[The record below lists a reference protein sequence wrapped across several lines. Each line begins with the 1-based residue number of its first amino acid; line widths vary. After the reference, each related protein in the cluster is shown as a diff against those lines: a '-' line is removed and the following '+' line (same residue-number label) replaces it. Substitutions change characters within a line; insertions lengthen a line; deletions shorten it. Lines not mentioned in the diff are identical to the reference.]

1 MKNRNIGI
9 ILSYAYTLLNMVIG
23 LFMSSF
29 LLRQLGD
36 VEYGLYQT
44 VSSFATYLVLLEFGT
59 GSVMSRNV
67 VVARNKKD
75 EMLLKKN
82 ITTVWY
88 MTVFLSLIIVVVSL
102 VFYCNIGRIYSKTM
116 NIDQVSYAQ
125 KIFVWIVGYLLC
137 SFYVQTLN
145 GLFLGLENY
154 KFGQTISI
162 FRLVLRTTVL
172 VSIILFYKHAI
183 VISITDFI
191 VSLFVLIITYI
202 YCKKKYKLTLKWNDF
217 SFDIFKQSLP
227 LCSALL
233 IQSLVNQA
241 NNNVDKF
248 IIGIQISLES
258 VAVYSVAQYFYSIFS
273 AITTIPISMYLPQ
286 IAKEIGENYNGKNIT
301 KTLVSPSR
309 LICFLGGSILFGFF
323 SCGKQFISIVYGE
336 SKVEAWLYSLIIMI
350 PMLLNMITG
359 PIINV
364 LDVLNKRQ
372 SRSYALLF
380 TTILNI
386 IMTIFFINL
395 WGIIGAV
402 IATAIATILGQI
414 IIMNIYYEKVL
425 EIDIKLLYK
434 KTMSKIIPFQLVA
447 AAIAFCLGVSISNR
461 IVSFAASGAVY
472 VMISFGLIYQFG
484 INSSEKQMIKSKL
497 PIFKHFRNGTG

>member
-1 MKNRNIGI
+1 MKKRNVGI
-9 ILSYAYTLLNMVIG
+9 VLSYAYTFLNMVIG

-29 LLRQLGD
+29 MLRQLGD

-67 VVARNKKD
+67 VVAKNKND
-75 EMLLKKN
+75 ADYLKKN
-82 ITTVWY
+82 ITTIWY
-88 MTVFLSLIIVVVSL
+88 MTVILSLIILIVAS
-102 VFYCNIGRIYSKTM
+102 VFYFNIGFIYSKTM
-116 NIDQVSYAQ
+116 SYEQVLYAQ
-125 KIFVWIVGYLLC
+125 RIFIWIVGYLVC
-137 SFYVQTLN
+137 SFFVQTLN
-145 GLFLGLENY
+145 GLLLGFENY
-154 KFGQTISI
+154 KFGQIISI
-162 FRLVLRTTVL
+162 VRLLMRTLIL
-172 VSIILFYKHAI
+172 VSVILFYKHAI
-183 VISITDFI
+183 IISIADFS
-191 VSLFVLIITYI
+191 VSLIAFAVTFM
-202 YCKKKYKLTLKWNDF
+202 YCKKKYHISLSVSDF
-217 SFDIFKQSLP
+217 NWGIFRQSLP

-258 VAVYSVAQYFYSIFS
+258 VAIYSVAQYIYSIFS

-286 IAKEIGENYNGKNIT
+286 IAAEIGDDYNGKRIT
-301 KTLVSPSR
+301 RTLLSPAR
-309 LICFLGGSILFGFF
+309 LICILGGTVLFGFF
-323 SCGKQFISIVYGE
+323 ACGKQFISIVYGDN
-336 SKVEAWLYSLIIMI
+336 KVEAWLYSLIIMI

-386 IMTIFFINL
+386 IMTICFINL

-414 IIMNIYYEKVL
+414 IIMNIYYEKIL
-425 EIDIKLLYK
+425 EIDIKWLYLN
-434 KTMSKIIPFQLVA
+434 TMRKIIPFQLVA
-447 AAIAFCLGVSISNR
+447 AAIGFCFGILITNR
-461 IVSFAASGAVY
+461 IASFVASAAVY
-472 VMISFGLIYQFG
+472 VIISFGLIYRYG
-484 INSSEKQMIKSKL
+484 INTNEKKLIKSKL
-497 PIFKHFRNGTG
+497 LILKHQHNNTG